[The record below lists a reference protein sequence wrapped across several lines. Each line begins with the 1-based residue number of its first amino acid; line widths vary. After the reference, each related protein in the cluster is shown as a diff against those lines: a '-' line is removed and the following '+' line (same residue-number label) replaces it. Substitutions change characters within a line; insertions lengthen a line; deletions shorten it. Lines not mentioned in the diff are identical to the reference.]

1 MLTSGNRSDEPIAFR
16 DDEARERL
24 DGIADAFLANDRP
37 IHRRC
42 EDSVVRRQFPIRRS
56 RGFVPQA
63 LPARLRAPTHRCRR
77 RAEEHVLRRGPG
89 RRLPLAPPRRPR
101 FRRRLRRLPRRPPAL
116 SRHARRRARGGRP
129 RPPSGVPLDEVGGG
143 AGPSARRRPAPPR
156 ARCSVPRR
164 ARRGGPGARP
174 RLRRHRVRDGRDD
187 LGRRAPPLPTSRAS
201 SGSPGSTRCHCP
213 AARRRSGS
221 RGAWPRPT
229 SKRPACPCRG
239 SAGTSCAR
247 A

>member
-1 MLTSGNRSDEPIAFR
+1 MTSGNRSDEPIAFR

-56 RGFVPQA
+56 RGYVPQA
-63 LPARLRAPTHRCRR
+63 LPLVSARPLVAAGAELKSTFCVVTQEGAYPLR
-77 RAEEHVLRRGPG
+77 
-89 RRLPLAPPRRPR
+89 PPRRPR
-101 FRRRLRRLPRRPPAL
+101 FRRRLRRLSRRPRGSTSRCSASSPRRSPTTSIRSI
-116 SRHARRRARGGRP
+116 SRRSGRTSRAFRSSASSTTTRM
-129 RPPSGVPLDEVGGG
+129 RQRASPST
-143 AGPSARRRPAPPR
+143 A
-156 ARCSVPRR
+156 RR
-164 ARRGGPGARP
+164 ARRSRSSSTARGSARTGRSGA
-174 RLRRHRVRDGRDD
+174 
-187 LGRRAPPLPTSRAS
+187 ASSSTATSSAS
-201 SGSPGSTRCHCP
+201 SGSPGSTRCRCP

-221 RGAWPRPT
+221 RGASPRPT